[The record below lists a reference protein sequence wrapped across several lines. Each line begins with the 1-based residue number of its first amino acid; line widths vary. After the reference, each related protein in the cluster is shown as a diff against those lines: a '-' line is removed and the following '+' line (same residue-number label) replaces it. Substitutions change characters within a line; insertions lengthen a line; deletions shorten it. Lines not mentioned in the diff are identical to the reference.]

1 MENPEQKKNDSG
13 FSSYVRAIR
22 AIRAAGPLFGSGIQ
36 LAASVVLMFFIGR
49 WLDSLC
55 NSAPWLMIVG
65 LFFGFSAGLYNF
77 IKIVSKVEKDKT
89 KES

>member
-1 MENPEQKKNDSG
+1 M
-13 FSSYVRAIR
+13 R

-49 WLDSLC
+49 WLDSSC
-55 NSAPWLMIVG
+55 NSTPWLMIVG
-65 LFFGFSAGLYNF
+65 LFFGFGAGLYNF

>member
-1 MENPEQKKNDSG
+1 MENPEQKKSDSG
-13 FSSYVRAIR
+13 FSSHMR

-49 WLDSLC
+49 WLDGLW
-55 NSAPWLMIVG
+55 NSTPWLMIVG
-65 LFFGFSAGLYNF
+65 LFFGFGAGLYNF

>member
-13 FSSYVRAIR
+13 FSSYVR

-77 IKIVSKVEKDKT
+77 IKIVGKVEKDKT

>member
-13 FSSYVRAIR
+13 FSSYLRAIR
-22 AIRAAGPLFGSGIQ
+22 SAGPLFGSGIQ

-65 LFFGFSAGLYNF
+65 LFFGFSAGLYSF
-77 IKIVSKVEKDKT
+77 IRIVNKVEKDKT
-89 KES
+89 EEI